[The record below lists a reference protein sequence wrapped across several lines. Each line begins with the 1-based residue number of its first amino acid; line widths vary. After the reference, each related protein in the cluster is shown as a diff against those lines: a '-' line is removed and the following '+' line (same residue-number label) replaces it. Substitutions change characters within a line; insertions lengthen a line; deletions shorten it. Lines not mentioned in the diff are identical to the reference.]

1 VARWNGFA
9 VAVALVGAAGMAVG
23 AEYGTRE
30 EAKEMLGKVV
40 AEMKADKA
48 ATLDKI
54 NKKGF
59 NDRDLYPFCSGPD
72 AKITAHGALP
82 ERLGVDQTM
91 LKDSAGKPFGAE
103 IRKAAKPGE
112 IAEVGY
118 MYKRPGS
125 DEQEPK
131 VSLVTKVG
139 DQVRDRDPAREYRHT
154 DPPTMP
160 WTPSPATST

>member
-1 VARWNGFA
+1 MTSRNSIA
-9 VAVALVGAAGMAVG
+9 VVVALLGAAGVALG

-30 EAKEMLGKVV
+30 EARAMLDKVV

-72 AKITAHGALP
+72 GKITAHGALP
-82 ERLGVDQTM
+82 ERLGVDQAT

-103 IRKAAKPGE
+103 IRNVAKAGKIGE
-112 IAEVGY
+112 VSY

-125 DEQEPK
+125 TEQEPK

-139 DQVRDRDPAREYRHT
+139 DQVCAVGYYKK
-154 DPPTMP
+154 
-160 WTPSPATST
+160 

>member
-1 VARWNGFA
+1 VLRWNGIVVV
-9 VAVALVGAAGMAVG
+9 VAALAAAGIADG

-30 EAKEMLGKVV
+30 EAKAMLDKVV
-40 AEMKADKA
+40 AEMKSDKA

-72 AKITAHGALP
+72 GKITAHGAIP
-82 ERLGVDQTM
+82 ERLGVDQAT

-103 IRKAAKPGE
+103 IRKVAKPGKIE
-112 IAEVGY
+112 EVSY

-125 DEQEPK
+125 TAQEPK
-131 VSLVTKVG
+131 VSLVTQVG
-139 DQVRDRDPAREYRHT
+139 DQVCAVGYYKK
-154 DPPTMP
+154 
-160 WTPSPATST
+160 

>member
-1 VARWNGFA
+1 MARWNRIA
-9 VAVALVGAAGMAVG
+9 VVVAVLGAGGIAHG

-30 EAKEMLGKVV
+30 EAKAMLDKVV

-54 NKKGF
+54 NEKGF

-72 AKITAHGALP
+72 GKVTAHGAIP
-82 ERLGVDQTM
+82 ERLGVDQAT

-103 IRKAAKPGE
+103 IRKVAKPGK
-112 IAEVGY
+112 IAEVSY

-125 DEQEPK
+125 TEQEPK
-131 VSLVTKVG
+131 VSLVTQVG
-139 DQVRDRDPAREYRHT
+139 DQVCAVGYYEK
-154 DPPTMP
+154 
-160 WTPSPATST
+160 